1 MSKYVFYYN
10 TRQAAYREMALR
22 WVKLEESANLAPYEM
37 MGIKR
42 FFRQIARRFG
52 LITEFRS
59 IGVI

>member
-1 MSKYVFYYN
+1 MSSYVRYYN
-10 TRQAAYREMALR
+10 TYQKVYRDMAIK
-22 WVKLEESANLAPYEM
+22 WVKWAESANLAPYEM

-52 LITEFRS
+52 LITEFRI

>member
-1 MSKYVFYYN
+1 MKELEKV
-10 TRQAAYREMALR
+10 YRDMAIK
-22 WVKLEESANLAPYEM
+22 WVKWAESANLAPYEM